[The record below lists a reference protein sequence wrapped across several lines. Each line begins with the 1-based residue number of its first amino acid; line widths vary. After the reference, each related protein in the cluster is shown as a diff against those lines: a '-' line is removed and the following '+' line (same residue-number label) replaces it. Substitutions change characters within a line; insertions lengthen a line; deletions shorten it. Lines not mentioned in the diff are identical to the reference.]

1 MAYIPLNKIIT
12 NQYTDGTEYQLASS
26 GVVYVGFY
34 HKKYNGEIT
43 TGKTPNSPH
52 KSPLIPINPKV
63 SNALQDGTS
72 FSTLYVDDIPFPLV
86 SEYLDILNLDYSK
99 QTKSLPSPFYPQPT
113 EDDYKLGSF
122 IRYFCVKVN
131 EDNYLEIDSKTFTSL
146 INQDKSWNWELYT
159 PFRIQWTLTGEEE
172 EVKQTNYNITLLQ
185 EQRLKRVGLQS
196 FLRKN
201 YLKYYQ

>member
-1 MAYIPLNKIIT
+1 MFLKTNKV
-12 NQYTDGTEYQLASS
+12 NVEY
-26 GVVYVGFY
+26 
-34 HKKYNGEIT
+34 KI
-43 TGKTPNSPH
+43 
-52 KSPLIPINPKV
+52 
-63 SNALQDGTS
+63 
-72 FSTLYVDDIPFPLV
+72 
-86 SEYLDILNLDYSK
+86 
-99 QTKSLPSPFYPQPT
+99 LPSQLYPIPT

-146 INQDKSWNWELYT
+146 INQDKSWNWQLYT